1 MKLTPNKLWSALIAT
16 AAVCATMPVLAA
28 MKPQGQA
35 EYDYATS
42 RAKLERIGQALQLYR
57 QEHGVKAVELRQN
70 FSDAGLPFHLR
81 QLAHPNRTH
90 PIPLDNF
97 FLPWDQAEGMASSF
111 IQLYR
116 PTGEPGAQQYAHLFA
131 ARGEKLPILADLHMN
146 GEAELTGKAPGK
158 ALILR
163 LDGTVDLVT
172 TDTYGTHQLRD
183 K

>member
-1 MKLTPNKLWSALIAT
+1 MNLNSNKAWSALVAAT
-16 AAVCATMPVLAA
+16 AVSASLPFVVA
-28 MKPQGQA
+28 MTRSQP
-35 EYDYATS
+35 EYDYALS
-42 RAKLERIGQALQLYR
+42 RHKLETIGRALQLYR
-57 QEHGVKAVELRQN
+57 QEYGIKPISERRDY
-70 FSDAGLPFHLR
+70 SDAGLPFHLR

-90 PIPLDNF
+90 PIPVDSF

-131 ARGEKLPILADLHMN
+131 SRGEKLPIFADLHMN
-146 GEAELTGKAPGK
+146 GEAELTGKVPSK

-163 LDGTVDLVT
+163 LDGTVELVT
-172 TDTYGTHQLRD
+172 TETYGTHQLRE